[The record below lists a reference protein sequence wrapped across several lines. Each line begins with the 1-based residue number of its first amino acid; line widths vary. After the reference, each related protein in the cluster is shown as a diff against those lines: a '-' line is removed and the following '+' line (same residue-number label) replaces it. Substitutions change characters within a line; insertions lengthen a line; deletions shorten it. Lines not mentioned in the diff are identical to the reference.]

1 MKRFYLILLLTL
13 LISLGFATVESRLQA
28 QEKIAVENNQN
39 TFQINVI
46 QNKLIVENLPR
57 GKEGTL
63 EIFSIVGIKVYSEK
77 VKSGTSE
84 YSINLPK
91 GYYIVK
97 IGNIVKKIAVK

>member
-1 MKRFYLILLLTL
+1 MKRFYLTFLLTL
-13 LISLGFATVESRLQA
+13 SILLGFAIGKNRLQA
-28 QEKIAVENNQN
+28 QDKIAVEKNQK

-46 QNKLIVENLPR
+46 QNKLIIENLPK

-63 EIFSIVGIKVYSEK
+63 EIFSIVGIKIYSEK

>member
-1 MKRFYLILLLTL
+1 ML
-13 LISLGFATVESRLQA
+13 LGFAIGENSLQA
-28 QEKIAVENNQN
+28 QEKIAVENNQ
-39 TFQINVI
+39 TFQIYVI
-46 QNKLIVENLPR
+46 QNKLIVENLPK

-77 VKSGTSE
+77 MKSGTSE